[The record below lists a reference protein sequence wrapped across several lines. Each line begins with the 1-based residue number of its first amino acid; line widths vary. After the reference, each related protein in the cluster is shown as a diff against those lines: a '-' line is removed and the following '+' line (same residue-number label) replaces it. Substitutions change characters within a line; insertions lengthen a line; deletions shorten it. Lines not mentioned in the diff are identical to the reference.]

1 MRGNERAANDAPEMM
16 MSTVPICRP
25 WLMSLSLPRLEAGN
39 TWMSYLPLLRFL
51 ISSAAHTDHLWY
63 GSDVSYTCAHLSACA
78 CAIAGPATAS
88 ESAANRVFSAM
99 RLIIG
104 VSFGGR

>member
-1 MRGNERAANDAPEMM
+1 MRAANDAPEMM

-51 ISSAAHTDHLWY
+51 ISSAAHTDHL
-63 GSDVSYTCAHLSACA
+63 
-78 CAIAGPATAS
+78 
-88 ESAANRVFSAM
+88 
-99 RLIIG
+99 
-104 VSFGGR
+104 